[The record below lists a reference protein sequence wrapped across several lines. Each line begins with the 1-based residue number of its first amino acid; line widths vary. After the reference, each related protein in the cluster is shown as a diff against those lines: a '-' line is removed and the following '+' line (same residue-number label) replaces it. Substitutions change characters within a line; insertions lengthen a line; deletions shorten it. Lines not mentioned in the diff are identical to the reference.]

1 MVRQRKNRSK
11 TDKKDENE
19 KRNEKAKV
27 DKEVKVSNAFGWD
40 ALEHAKFKLQVKY
53 FAAFKIV
60 IYA

>member
-1 MVRQRKNRSK
+1 MVRQRKRGK

-19 KRNEKAKV
+19 KRNEKAKA

-53 FAAFKIV
+53 FEAFKIV